1 MALHCTAP
9 ATARSVAAAQLQ
21 KLEAQWFFFLFLY
34 TILYFF
40 LLFCLFS
47 RSRPLLSPSLFHP
60 LLLLLQ
66 KYTLM
71 ACESLTGPLVSLIGP
86 YRFHTH
92 LSISSN

>member
-40 LLFCLFS
+40 LLFAFFQGRVLSCRRPFFILFS
-47 RSRPLLSPSLFHP
+47 SSC
-60 LLLLLQ
+60 
-66 KYTLM
+66 KN
-71 ACESLTGPLVSLIGP
+71 
-86 YRFHTH
+86 TH
-92 LSISSN
+92 LWPVRA